1 VGCGR
6 ARWALGP
13 FPGVTMSAWPLGAS
27 GGAGGAVAA
36 SFRAPRA
43 RRGRTWNMEDGLG
56 CRPAAGV
63 ASRPGRGGA
72 RAGGVPRHHTYA
84 RAAAAGAEPRAG
96 TLLAAW
102 EWTCPRCYPRV
113 ACRLVATC
121 LLQRPGRSVLPG
133 RLAETESN
141 RGRHARF
148 SKQ

>member
-1 VGCGR
+1 MGCGR

-63 ASRPGRGGA
+63 VSRPRGEAAARERVACHGTTPTRVAAARVPNPGRIGHA
-72 RAGGVPRHHTYA
+72 RAVVRDFVP
-84 RAAAAGAEPRAG
+84 AE
-96 TLLAAW
+96 LLAA
-102 EWTCPRCYPRV
+102 
-113 ACRLVATC
+113 
-121 LLQRPGRSVLPG
+121 
-133 RLAETESN
+133 
-141 RGRHARF
+141 
-148 SKQ
+148 